1 MMGCEAPHH
10 CALKKMPKEI
20 THCILAERAAHTMA
34 ASANSRKKAV
44 GQEIYFL
51 FEKHPE
57 LLYFGSI
64 SPDIFFY
71 DIKLPWEFGVKHRG
85 LVWGDVIHG
94 TDGENTLKHVFGM
107 LHILQSADLQQQLT
121 PGRALTHE
129 EKNGLTL
136 FVLGYL
142 THVALDTVMHPLVY
156 YFSGNYYAHEYRE
169 RLRAEARHRAIETV
183 LDLYNLATIDSDLR
197 KYRAMKKMALPKK
210 WRDLVLS
217 LYTLALR
224 RAWPELTERQFGNVA
239 AKTARE
245 HPLFTVALRGYKKEI
260 LFNRIFQNP
269 RLARLGLWY
278 NKKKHDALHAHSSL
292 LYPAQSYHEYRDLD
306 NDNQLLSFAALKTYR
321 DPVDDREKNVNAQHL
336 TKKAIARSHAFFRAA
351 WLYAQGHITEDA
363 AARTLKGYSLNHGRL
378 NTRTDAMRH
387 FNPIPVNGNF
397 ELTRDTP

>member
-1 MMGCEAPHH
+1 M
-10 CALKKMPKEI
+10 LKEI
-20 THCILAERAAHTMA
+20 THCILAERDAHTMA
-34 ASANSRKKAV
+34 ASTNPRKKTI

-107 LHILQSADLQQQLT
+107 FHILQSTELQQQLT

-156 YFSGNYYAHEYRE
+156 YFSGNYYAHEHRE

-183 LDLYNLATIDSDLR
+183 LDLYNLASINSDLR
-197 KYRAMKKMALPKK
+197 QYRAMKKMALPPQ

-224 RAWPELTERQFGNVA
+224 RAWPELTERQFGHVQ

-245 HPLFTVALRGYKKEI
+245 HPLFAVALRGYKKEI

-278 NKKKHDALHAHSSL
+278 NRKKHDALHAHSSL
-292 LYPAQSYHEYRDLD
+292 LYPAQSYQEYRDIDPD
-306 NDNQLLSFAALKTYR
+306 NNLLSLSGLKAYR
-321 DPVDDREKNVNAQHL
+321 DPVDDREKKIHPQHL
-336 TKKAIARSHAFFRAA
+336 TQKALARSHAFFKTAWLFLTGAISEDRAA
-351 WLYAQGHITEDA
+351 Q
-363 AARTLKGYSLNHGRL
+363 TLKGYSLNHGRL

-387 FNPIPVNGNF
+387 FNPLPVNGNF
-397 ELTRDTP
+397 ELMRDTP